1 MKTSDKISYE
11 DIFSTDIDVIRR
23 NIEFGTYKEVDPN
36 IIVETNRILHEK
48 IMENTE
54 DAIEE
59 FSDFMNRRSENDL
72 LILGKYFNIYYKN
85 TGIDNVLDIKRK
97 TMEDHEKLLSWVFL
111 NYETYFIIETE
122 KIRLS

>member
-1 MKTSDKISYE
+1 
-11 DIFSTDIDVIRR
+11 
-23 NIEFGTYKEVDPN
+23 
-36 IIVETNRILHEK
+36 
-48 IMENTE
+48 MENTE

-85 TGIDNVLDIKRK
+85 TGIDTILDIKRK

-111 NYETYFIIETE
+111 KYETYFTPMNI
-122 KIRLS
+122 

>member
-1 MKTSDKISYE
+1 MATSDKISYE
-11 DIFSTDIDVIRR
+11 DLFSTDIDVIRQ

-59 FSDFMNRRSENDL
+59 FSDFIDRCSENDL
-72 LILGKYFNIYYKN
+72 LILVKYFNIYHKN
-85 TGIDNVLDIKRK
+85 KEIDNVLDIKRK

-111 NYETYFIIETE
+111 KYETYFIIKTE
-122 KIRLS
+122 K

>member
-1 MKTSDKISYE
+1 MIKPSDKISYE
-11 DIFSTDIDVIRR
+11 DLFSTDIDVIRQ

-36 IIVETNRILHEK
+36 IIVEINRILHEK

-59 FSDFMNRRSENDL
+59 FSDFMHRRSEKDL

-85 TGIDNVLDIKRK
+85 KEFDDILDIKRK

-111 NYETYFIIETE
+111 NYETYFIIDTE
-122 KIRLS
+122 K